1 MSESSSARGVN
12 PFWIVGAYGVLL
24 IILLGFFVLMA
35 TIYENAKF
43 TPEWIPDA
51 SKTVLDMVKV
61 VVGAVVGTL
70 TPAVVSATK
79 APNKN

>member
-1 MSESSSARGVN
+1 MSESSNARGTN
-12 PFWIVGAYGVLL
+12 PFWIVGAYGILL

-35 TIYENAKF
+35 SIYENGKY

-61 VVGAVVGTL
+61 VVGAVIGTL
-70 TPAVVSATK
+70 TPAMVNTAKGSK
-79 APNKN
+79 